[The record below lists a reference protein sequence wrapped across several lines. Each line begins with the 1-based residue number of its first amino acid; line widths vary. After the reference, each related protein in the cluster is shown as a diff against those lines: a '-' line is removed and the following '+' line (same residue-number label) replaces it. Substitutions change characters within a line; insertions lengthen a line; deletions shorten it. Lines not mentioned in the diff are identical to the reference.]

1 VGAARLRE
9 MHPCFRSVLS
19 SISGAVKPKL
29 AKKIIVSVNPA
40 PSLNSLHVNNLLV
53 IKHLAIY

>member
-1 VGAARLRE
+1 

-19 SISGAVKPKL
+19 SISGAVKPKI
-29 AKKIIVSVNPA
+29 ARKIIVSVNSA
-40 PSLNSLHVNNLLV
+40 HSLNSLHVNNLLV